1 MDQLDDPDPAAS
13 GKAGSRP
20 HVEETLSASMGQYH
34 TVIWQDKK
42 SEGIPQWI
50 GAKLN
55 ERGLW
60 KTVAANRLAWNQG
73 KLAETRGG
81 EFIGEGVSV

>member
-20 HVEETLSASMGQYH
+20 HVGETLFASVGQYH

-42 SEGIPQWI
+42 SGGISQWM
-50 GAKLN
+50 GA
-55 ERGLW
+55 
-60 KTVAANRLAWNQG
+60 
-73 KLAETRGG
+73 
-81 EFIGEGVSV
+81 